1 MKEQSQNTIY
11 NVETDVAKWARTKI
25 SLLTEEQ
32 REALRREFARL
43 DREEHGRRVL
53 ERSMRNGKN

>member
-1 MKEQSQNTIY
+1 MTETSQGTLY
-11 NVETDVAKWARTKI
+11 NVENDLAKWARTKVE
-25 SLLTEEQ
+25 LLTPEQ

-53 ERSMRNGKN
+53 FRTGMNGK

>member
-1 MKEQSQNTIY
+1 MIESSQGTAY
-11 NVETDVAKWARTKI
+11 NVETDVAKWARVKI
-25 SLLTEEQ
+25 ELLTPEQ

-53 ERSMRNGKN
+53 ERSIRNGG

>member
-1 MKEQSQNTIY
+1 MIESSQGTTF
-11 NVETDVAKWARTKI
+11 NVETDLAKWARVKI
-25 SLLTEEQ
+25 ELLTPEQ

-53 ERSMRNGKN
+53 ERGLKNKP